1 MSILLQILFSITY
14 ELQENSLLTLQSK
27 KPDLGQRIAAH
38 RSQLGLSQTAVAK
51 RAGFAASYLSRIE
64 NGKVYP
70 TMPTA
75 QKIATALRVPLSE
88 LLEPTPP
95 QRKYQHCPV
104 TAKGMCLIGLIDP
117 KWGFSSRGR
126 AERYSPR
133 QIRLMRRFTAL
144 VREGSP
150 ELLKSLE
157 VVVGG
162 LLEPD
167 KPKRKRRR

>member
-1 MSILLQILFSITY
+1 
-14 ELQENSLLTLQSK
+14 LTHQST

-38 RSQLGLSQTAVAK
+38 RSQLGLSQTAVAE
-51 RAGFAASYLSRIE
+51 RAGLAPSYLSRIE
-64 NGKVYP
+64 NGKIYP

-95 QRKYQHCPV
+95 QRKNQGCPV
-104 TAKGMCLIGLIDP
+104 TAKGMCLIDLIDP
-117 KWGFSSRGR
+117 NWESGSGDRG
-126 AERYSPR
+126 ERYTPR

-167 KPKRKRRR
+167 KSKRKRRR

>member
-1 MSILLQILFSITY
+1 
-14 ELQENSLLTLQSK
+14 LTLKSK
-27 KPDLGQRIAAH
+27 NPDLGQRVSAH
-38 RSQLGLSQTAVAK
+38 RSQLGLSQTAVAE
-51 RAGFAASYLSRIE
+51 RAGLAPSYLSRIE
-64 NGKVYP
+64 NGKIYP

-95 QRKYQHCPV
+95 QRKHQRCPV
-104 TAKGMCLIGLIDP
+104 TTKGMCLIDLIDP
-117 KWGFSSRGR
+117 KWEPGSKGRG
-126 AERYSPR
+126 ERYTPR
-133 QIRLMRRFTAL
+133 QIHLMRRFTAL